1 MSCQQHHG
9 FGVTDDGGLNLD
21 ETGEELG
28 KEGTD
33 SEGGLISSKEGSS
46 VGMRVAEVT
55 AAGVAVIAGMFFF
68 QDLTKTKCYQ
78 RSISSIKS

>member
-33 SEGGLISSKEGSS
+33 SEGGLISKEGSS
-46 VGMRVAEVT
+46 VGMRV
-55 AAGVAVIAGMFFF
+55 AGVAVIAGMFFF
-68 QDLTKTKCYQ
+68 QDLMKTKCYQ